1 MNGPPPDGN
10 EGIVDIF
17 VLSTSGTL
25 APVLREHLE
34 QNGFHVT
41 LFDDGNH
48 LLETL
53 KSGKPNILICDTTDP
68 ALSGFDICRQIKAD
82 RDLWV
87 IPVLILTGA
96 SELSDLLY
104 VLDSNAD
111 NFISLPYDLPYLMSL
126 IRGMLETPVERPTPE
141 QIKTQFKIQHNDKIF
156 VITADRRKLLEFL
169 LSSFEIAVTKH
180 EEISRAKDRIGFL
193 DQSIKDLE
201 SESAEN
207 KRSLRAQNE
216 TLDQKEQDLKSFRAD
231 VSEKDRTIAGKT
243 RENASLQSDLEST
256 RSLLSET
263 REKLHAAI
271 EETNAAAI
279 SHEAEVRDLNERIT
293 QVSDESDA
301 LARENADI
309 KESLRQAAAR
319 CSLFEKSHSDLQLQK
334 DQMDSALVSLKR
346 EFDTVNAAYDAEK
359 TRSLAAEEEIKTILS
374 SKAEREQELSRVIE
388 ELRDASNQ
396 QESDISRY
404 AEELADA
411 KAHGA
416 NLEVQITT
424 LEKEK
429 ELVESALGLK
439 IDDLQKQ
446 LADLLVKTS
455 AATAVIDEKETAL
468 KALDINFAAANIEL
482 EKMGERVRLLAGE
495 LEETRTAL
503 TDEKLSRA
511 SREDEI
517 AELASEKEKGLEY
530 SCTLSKSLE
539 EVQSALKS
547 EREQRRDS
555 EEELNAVIREQA
567 ATIQSLQ
574 GAHAGVKSDLDLH
587 RSDLDRTR
595 RDLDTAVRTRSEM
608 ESALAAGKEKILS
621 LERELQAVFA
631 GQAQA
636 GQQARSLG
644 DELEQ
649 VRAALDTEKRLRH
662 VAEESLRSALSSHE
676 RSSQDIGRIMGE
688 RSSLAAAIEAE
699 RNARQDAERVKDDAL
714 RDLESIRARHAE
726 AEKQQ
731 ILDLEKQAGQLR
743 NLSEELESA
752 RSRLASLETLVE
764 TLRTEKLAAETA
776 VSSLSQEIEQARTAL
791 ADEWEDH
798 MNDQERLKL
807 ATDEKAQPAPGP
819 APAIEP
825 GEERVT
831 RRAVIVKGPDL
842 PVVVRPA
849 AVPVKITRVQEPDA
863 RKICGV
869 EDLFEDDKPGEPDRE
884 QVPVPP
890 SPSGSF
896 GVTSGTA
903 SPDPG
908 LPEPIFCDDEPA
920 RFIDDDPDE
929 RPDPEFPEGAEES
942 PAEPGD
948 EDGEPDGDEGE
959 YADEDEEG
967 ESPTEP
973 SGVSPRPAVNPGF
986 SFTKAQWL
994 DLLRWSHHSGALSQE
1009 QRMQIVRMGRLIQRG
1024 RKLTRKQE
1032 EQVMEML
1039 TLAQAL
1045 GYRFA

>member
-1 MNGPPPDGN
+1 MNGPPPNGN

-17 VLSTSGTL
+17 VLSNNETL
-25 APVLREHLE
+25 APVLKEHLE
-34 QNGFHVT
+34 QNGYHVT

-68 ALSGFDICRQIKAD
+68 SLSCYDICRQMKAD
-82 RDLWV
+82 RDLWI

-96 SELSDLLY
+96 SELSDLLF

-111 NFISLPYDLPYLMSL
+111 NFISLPYDPPYLLSL
-126 IRGMLETPVERPTPE
+126 LTGMLDTPVERPTPE
-141 QIKTQFKIQHNDKIF
+141 QIKTQFKIQHNDQIF

-216 TLDQKEQDLKSFRAD
+216 TLDQKEQDLKSFRVD

-263 REKLHAAI
+263 GEKLRAAI
-271 EETNAAAI
+271 EQTNAATI
-279 SHEAEVRDLNERIT
+279 SHEAEVRDLNERIA

-539 EVQSALKS
+539 EVQTSLKS

-567 ATIQSLQ
+567 ATLASLQ
-574 GAHAGVKSDLDLH
+574 GAHADVKIDLDLH
-587 RSDLDRTR
+587 RNDLDRTR
-595 RDLDTAVRTRSEM
+595 RDLDLAAKTRSEL
-608 ESALAAGKEKILS
+608 ETTLATAREKILS
-621 LERELQAVFA
+621 LEQELHTVSA
-631 GQAQA
+631 GHAQA

-662 VAEESLRSALSSHE
+662 VAEESLQSALSSHE
-676 RSSQDIGRIMGE
+676 RSSLDIGRIMGE
-688 RSSLAAAIEAE
+688 RSSLAAALEAE
-699 RNARQDAERVKDDAL
+699 RIARQDAGRVKDDAI
-714 RDLESIRARHAE
+714 RDLESIRAKHAE
-726 AEKQQ
+726 AENQQ
-731 ILDLEKQAGQLR
+731 ALDLEKQAGQLR
-743 NLSEELESA
+743 NLSDDLESA
-752 RSRLASLETLVE
+752 RSREKSLENLVE

-776 VSSLSQEIEQARTAL
+776 VSSLSREIEQARTAL

-798 MNDQERLKL
+798 MNDQEQLRVAAEQK
-807 ATDEKAQPAPGP
+807 DQPVPGP
-819 APAIEP
+819 VLKESDVEWIKKRAI
-825 GEERVT
+825 
-831 RRAVIVKGPDL
+831 IVKGPDL
-842 PVVVRPA
+842 PMVVRPA
-849 AVPVKITRVQEPDA
+849 YVPMEISRVPEPETPKIS
-863 RKICGV
+863 GV
-869 EDLFEDDKPGEPDRE
+869 EDLFEDDEPKE
-884 QVPVPP
+884 HVQMSEPVPP
-890 SPSGSF
+890 SSPVSGEDAA
-896 GVTSGTA
+896 GTSVGD
-903 SPDPG
+903 SKLPDPG
-908 LPEPIFCDDEPA
+908 SCEDEPA
-920 RFIDDDPDE
+920 QFIDDDPEDGS
-929 RPDPEFPEGAEES
+929 DPAYSEDSEEES
-942 PAEPGD
+942 YDGSEDGSDEPVD
-948 EDGEPDGDEGE
+948 EDE
-959 YADEDEEG
+959 DEDEEEPG
-967 ESPTEP
+967 EEQPD
-973 SGVSPRPAVNPGF
+973 VPRKSAVTPGF
-986 SFTKAQWL
+986 SFNRAQWL

-1024 RKLTRKQE
+1024 RRLTQKQE
-1032 EQVMEML
+1032 EQVREML

-1045 GYRFA
+1045 GYHFA